1 MRDLVNFYTYGPCSE
16 PERFLFVRRCNIED
30 FDMGVG
36 TLIEAMVVAGFPVGE
51 IAALLGIP
59 MSHVSA
65 YIMVYCDYTEISTEV
80 LPSLIMSPSH
90 NAAVRLPQ
98 FLLMAA
104 YWHGC
109 EGLMFALTPHIAPT
123 DVERETLRRML
134 NHPTALSLP
143 SRCPDVPM
151 TVARSKS
158 PGHTYLMLLERLFR
172 MPRPAQFDERLEH
185 FAHVV
190 IEVGKGVPLKR
201 FVDQEFLNWTCE
213 VPPQPV
219 RPRRIRRPR
228 RTRVRSRL

>member
-1 MRDLVNFYTYGPCSE
+1 MPILRSRDTDPHRNPAWRAALAHQYLNPGGGNSSRRQLPNDLDNTVRDLVNFYTYGPCSE

-158 PGHTYLMLLERLFR
+158 PGHT
-172 MPRPAQFDERLEH
+172 
-185 FAHVV
+185 
-190 IEVGKGVPLKR
+190 
-201 FVDQEFLNWTCE
+201 
-213 VPPQPV
+213 
-219 RPRRIRRPR
+219 
-228 RTRVRSRL
+228 